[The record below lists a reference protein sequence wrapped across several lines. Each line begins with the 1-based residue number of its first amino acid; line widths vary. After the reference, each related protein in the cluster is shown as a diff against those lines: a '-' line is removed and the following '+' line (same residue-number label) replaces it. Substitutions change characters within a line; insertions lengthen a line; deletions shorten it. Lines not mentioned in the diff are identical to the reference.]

1 MTPKTEKSKRVVPIF
16 NELIPYLKSQRELT
30 KDKESEYI
38 FLTQLGTPFND
49 GNRIRDYHWKK
60 LLQKLEI
67 PYQRLY
73 DTRSS
78 FATMMLSSGK
88 FSINHIAQMIGHTNV
103 DMLIHKYKKFIPA
116 EVRRI
121 DKSIGLF

>member
-1 MTPKTEKSKRVVPIF
+1 MSVRVNIF
-16 NELIPYLKSQRELT
+16 FYLCM
-30 KDKESEYI
+30 Y
-38 FLTQLGTPFND
+38 GTPFND
-49 GNRIRDYHWKK
+49 GNRIRDYHWKR
-60 LLQKLEI
+60 LLEKLEL

-88 FSINHIAQMIGHTNV
+88 FSINHIAQMMGHTNI
-103 DMLIHKYKKFIPA
+103 DMLIHKYNKFIPS
-116 EVRRI
+116 EVRKI